1 MVAETMEALLQL
13 MHKLHRLGGLT
24 AKDFSKAAHPSRAY
38 SAGDLVRELETQL
51 GLESV
56 AGLSAS
62 PLVRFAD

>member
-1 MVAETMEALLQL
+1 

-56 AGLSAS
+56 LA
-62 PLVRFAD
+62 